1 MEYLR
6 LKCPTRKRDPEETD
20 GPVEVTLSQFAALG
34 GLTEKEYSKRMFEL
48 LQSGELLK
56 LLKPEASCD
65 LSEWI
70 ADGPLGTG
78 EEFVVLFRLSKNRPV
93 DAALYCVCSVDLE
106 GMEPVVY
113 VRHAIHGIMDAIP
126 AEARGL
132 EGFELN
138 LCDLEATI

>member
-6 LKCPTRKRDPEETD
+6 LKCPTRKRDQEQED
-20 GPVEVTLSQFAALG
+20 GPVEVTLSQFAAIG
-34 GLTEKEYSKRMFEL
+34 GLTEAEYSKRMFEML
-48 LQSGELLK
+48 HKGDLMQ
-56 LLKPEASCD
+56 LLKPESSCD

-78 EEFVVLFRLSKNRPV
+78 EEFVVAFRLSKNKPS
-93 DAALYCVCSVDLE
+93 DAALYCVCSVNLDGE
-106 GMEPVVY
+106 EPTVF
-113 VRHAIHGIMDAIP
+113 VRHAIHGIMDVIP